1 MKKYPR
7 HPALRN
13 AVHMGAALLLCTAAL
28 TVSHPL
34 TAGAAIRSMDILA
47 CEEGEILTSPVI
59 EAGSS
64 VPAGGPGVQE
74 ETVAGRSGADKNPSA
89 SETTS
94 SPSDSSLPGNL
105 SASGDPSSS
114 GDASDPASLDDTWFD
129 DALFIGD
136 SRLLIQQQYARLGA
150 ADYYCTV
157 GMSVFNCYTQ
167 KASDRNFSNMPLR
180 ELMATRKYGKVIV
193 SLGINEAGYPL
204 ESLMNAY
211 TRFVGFVQ
219 ETQPDAKIILQGVLA
234 VSRKTA
240 AREKYSSPD
249 NLRKIN
255 SRIAALADGETIFYI
270 DPNERFADSE
280 GFLLDGLAS
289 DGCHLYE
296 KYAPT
301 WNEWLKEAIG
311 KRNIPPAEREIDS

>member
-1 MKKYPR
+1 M
-7 HPALRN
+7 
-13 AVHMGAALLLCTAAL
+13 
-28 TVSHPL
+28 
-34 TAGAAIRSMDILA
+34 
-47 CEEGEILTSPVI
+47 
-59 EAGSS
+59 
-64 VPAGGPGVQE
+64 
-74 ETVAGRSGADKNPSA
+74 
-89 SETTS
+89 
-94 SPSDSSLPGNL
+94 
-105 SASGDPSSS
+105 
-114 GDASDPASLDDTWFD
+114 
-129 DALFIGD
+129 
-136 SRLLIQQQYARLGA
+136 
-150 ADYYCTV
+150 
-157 GMSVFNCYTQ
+157 
-167 KASDRNFSNMPLR
+167 
-180 ELMATRKYGKVIV
+180 IV

-240 AREKYSSPD
+240 AREKYSSPE

-301 WNEWLKEAIG
+301 WNEWLREAIG
-311 KRNIPPAEREIDS
+311 KLNIPPAEPEA